1 MTRGDSVTQV
11 SLWPP
16 PWLPMLHQGIMQV
29 TQHWD
34 REVATSH
41 PVPHPEIFSLRKHL
55 QMSVPPISQG
65 IPDSS
70 GGAVL
75 LPVSPPCLC
84 QEAARPAGGESVRRP
99 SAAGTVASGQTPP
112 QGETVL
118 LMFRTLRT
126 QIRLTFLSLSRMHGR
141 SYATQCC
148 LKYRGQSLWG
158 QQGPLL
164 DPPPLEDRL
173 AGRLGGA
180 QLYRPMRE
188 PRARSGQTTVWAAGC
203 HLGS

>member
-16 PWLPMLHQGIMQV
+16 PWLPMLHQGIRQV
-29 TQHWD
+29 TQHWG

-84 QEAARPAGGESVRRP
+84 QEAARPAGGNQ
-99 SAAGTVASGQTPP
+99 SG
-112 QGETVL
+112 
-118 LMFRTLRT
+118 
-126 QIRLTFLSLSRMHGR
+126 
-141 SYATQCC
+141 
-148 LKYRGQSLWG
+148 
-158 QQGPLL
+158 
-164 DPPPLEDRL
+164 DRL
-173 AGRLGGA
+173 LQVLWPVGRPLPRER
-180 QLYRPMRE
+180 LY
-188 PRARSGQTTVWAAGC
+188 S
-203 HLGS
+203 